1 MIPYAADL
9 SSASVAFVPAGAA
22 PALVETS
29 ATSDDAGS
37 SVEAP
42 GASTYTP
49 TPTPPLAAVS
59 TPTPP
64 TPPTAPG
71 AQRLAGSVTPSPS
84 SSPLAAT
91 TVTGN
96 TVFGDQRPIYIALS
110 PTLTVAP
117 DMCPQSTCE
126 DFYVSSCGVRYGG

>member
-1 MIPYAADL
+1 MIP
-9 SSASVAFVPAGAA
+9 VAFVPAGAA
-22 PALVETS
+22 LAFVETS
-29 ATSDDAGS
+29 ATSGDAGG

-49 TPTPPLAAVS
+49 TPPLAAAS
-59 TPTPP
+59 TPTPL
-64 TPPTAPG
+64 TAPG

-91 TVTGN
+91 TVPGN